1 MGWQA
6 LDKEGFVAKSG
17 LKRFETTV
25 HHIHFQLAVIE
36 LMDCVVVKFAAIVDQ
51 GVEIWEESVLM
62 ILHCRFLDFLFARCQ
77 NGHFSDAVKRPFL
90 RSSFSIFPESVLN
103 C

>member
-1 MGWQA
+1 M
-6 LDKEGFVAKSG
+6 
-17 LKRFETTV
+17 
-25 HHIHFQLAVIE
+25 
-36 LMDCVVVKFAAIVDQ
+36 AIVDE

-77 NGHFSDAVKRPFL
+77 NGHFSDAVKMPFL